1 MIIKDLTNFEF
12 VTHYAYASTLIMII
26 ILIYLFVERLVFFR
40 RSRIFASLIILA
52 FVETLVDILKAK
64 LFNYYGVNGELLP
77 LIGFIQNTYLFL
89 LYLSFYGFFIYII
102 DITIGLDYFN
112 KEKEVIFCLSISF
125 IISEVFVLIN
135 YFYPVLFSFDIV
147 NNQVSLVVNMPML
160 ILSILLAGGNFVA
173 IFFLMYRYREIYD
186 WKQIFPFLII
196 LILMV
201 TGILI
206 QLTKPEYLLVSLMI
220 SLCFCIVQ
228 TVLETSEDMVYENTL
243 FYNYSEFS
251 RNIKRI
257 FINQTDKR
265 AILAR
270 IVNYHDLIKQYT
282 AKDTYLYLS
291 DITTKLNKK
300 TIAYKLRDDM
310 YYLDNGLFAWVGYY
324 SLDKKEKIFNIIES
338 VRKEKSYCL
347 NFSPIIKFCE
357 LDIINDFSSPD
368 DLDNFVAN
376 YRTTIDFPELY
387 TIYGFV
393 KDDKDLIIQNHIDEI
408 MDTAL
413 RENEFE
419 VYYQP
424 IYSIKDKK
432 YKTSEAL
439 IRLFS
444 KKYGFISPEYFIP
457 YAERSGKIKD
467 IDNYVMEKVFSFVGS
482 NKFKELGLEYIE
494 INLSVVECLDDDLIS
509 RIQNLIDKYNVN
521 PNHINLEITES
532 FDSSEQKVITD
543 TINELVKLGFRFS
556 IDDYGT
562 GYSNINR
569 VSTLPI
575 TIVKIDK
582 SLVDSCCDPDIKKI
596 LNYSFNII
604 KDLNKES
611 VVEGVETKEQLEV
624 FKEYGATYIQGY
636 YFSKPLK
643 FSEYLE
649 FLKNN

>member
-52 FVETLVDILKAK
+52 LVETLVDILNAK

-186 WKQIFPFLII
+186 WKQIFPFVII

-243 FYNYSEFS
+243 FYNYSEFN

-270 IVNYHDLIKQYT
+270 IVNYHDLIKQYS

-338 VRKEKSYCL
+338 VRKEKSYCF
-347 NFSPIIKFCE
+347 NFNPIIKFCE

-509 RIQNLIDKYNVN
+509 RIHNLIDKYNVN

-582 SLVDSCCDPDIKKI
+582 SLVDSCNDPDIKKI